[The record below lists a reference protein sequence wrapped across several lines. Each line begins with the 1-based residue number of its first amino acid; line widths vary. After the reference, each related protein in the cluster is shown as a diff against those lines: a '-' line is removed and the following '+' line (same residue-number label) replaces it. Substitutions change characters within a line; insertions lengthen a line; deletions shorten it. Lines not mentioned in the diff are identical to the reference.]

1 MLVPPFA
8 LADDQTTQFPSRRF
22 PRFNSALPQP
32 TALIRHSDDDFDG
45 MDGGSAEGRS
55 SVPTESSS
63 REAPAYHPRP
73 FTAWP
78 TAREKSEDSLWSR
91 ARTRIARL
99 FGRGDRNNGHSAEP
113 EFAEPVTPPEDF
125 RFPWSDD
132 DRFSLDDAPPS
143 SSATAR
149 PNELPLQEPFETVD
163 DALPVLDH
171 GVNAA
176 PSLPSAPSAPP
187 EGERITEADTDPVPE
202 PPTEPS
208 TTLEVTHPAG
218 FFARLFG
225 RGKEPPTE
233 EEPGAPS
240 EETNPNF
247 LVTKFRAFYNEV
259 LHHKHQGTAITAGFA
274 TALLTQEETSSENPE
289 HVAQALSARL
299 QQMLELQQAE
309 ATWTGGETG
318 ARYHDAQYAMA
329 VLADE
334 TLSTIEWKGKS
345 AWPQF
350 SLEQKLFKSSSADLE
365 FFKRVDR
372 LFKEGHPTPASRDL
386 ARVYLLT
393 LAAGFRGKYGMFG
406 LTRALHEYRQR
417 LFEYIHGGDALLLYD
432 ENRAIF
438 PEAVSRT
445 IPGRATAR
453 VSGAQRWIVVLAVI
467 LVAYTVISHL
477 AWNRASSEL
486 RDVTARVEATSSRG
500 AR

>member
-1 MLVPPFA
+1 VLVPPFA

-22 PRFNSALPQP
+22 TRFVTALPQP
-32 TALIRHSDDDFDG
+32 TALIRPSDEFDG
-45 MDGGSAEGRS
+45 SDGGVGGDSRS
-55 SVPTESSS
+55 SVPTEGSS
-63 REAPAYHPRP
+63 REAPTYHPRP

-78 TAREKSEDSLWSR
+78 TARERSADSLWSR

-99 FGRGDRNNGHSAEP
+99 FGRGERNNGHAP
-113 EFAEPVTPPEDF
+113 ESELVEPVAPPDDF

-132 DRFSLDDAPPS
+132 ERFSLDSAPAS
-143 SSATAR
+143 SNTTGR
-149 PNELPLQEPFETVD
+149 PEEPPLLHDPFETVD
-163 DALPVLDH
+163 EALPVFDE
-171 GVNAA
+171 GVRAVPA
-176 PSLPSAPSAPP
+176 VEGSATS
-187 EGERITEADTDPVPE
+187 EDERIVEADTDPVPE
-202 PPTEPS
+202 PPTEPP
-208 TTLEVTHPAG
+208 TTLEVERPG

-225 RGKEPPTE
+225 RAEEPPTE
-233 EEPGAPS
+233 EERVRVS
-240 EETNPNF
+240 QEVNPAF

-259 LHHKHQGTAITAGFA
+259 LHRKHQGTAITAGFA
-274 TALLTQEETSSENPE
+274 TALLTHDEATTESPDQA
-289 HVAQALSARL
+289 AQALSARL

-334 TLSTIEWKGKS
+334 TLSTIDWQGKS
-345 AWPQF
+345 AWPQY
-350 SLEQKLFKSSSADLE
+350 SLEQKLFKTSAADLE

-372 LFKEGHPTPASRDL
+372 LFKEGLPTPASRDL

-432 ENRAIF
+432 EHRAIF
-438 PEAVSRT
+438 PDALSRT

-453 VSGAQRWIVVLAVI
+453 VSGAQRWNVVLAVI
-467 LVAYTVISHL
+467 VVAYTVIAHL

-486 RDVTARVEATSSRG
+486 RDVTARVEATSSQG